1 MLRSTLAVACSEAG
15 SSAIIIIEETLFLF
29 VLYQE
34 CSDSVDILSQ
44 CLHSV
49 NPRGLNVFPT
59 SMATFS
65 EAVQSILQKPNS
77 QIGLFRNIMH
87 KIQIFEV
94 IVL

>member
-1 MLRSTLAVACSEAG
+1 MSTLAVACSEAG
-15 SSAIIIIEETLFLF
+15 ISTIIITEETRFLF

-44 CLHSV
+44 RLYSM
-49 NPRGLNVFPT
+49 NPRGLNVFLPST
-59 SMATFS
+59 ATFS

-77 QIGLFRNIMH
+77 QIGLFRNKMY